1 MGKQQDRNSRAH
13 NQTAKDDA
21 AVSGE
26 ENTST
31 VDVKASE
38 ENTVT
43 EPAPAVVAP
52 APTPVAAP
60 APDVKKPV
68 TDLKKDVAGV
78 VTLKTQVLMMFKEYA
93 EMMQL
98 SRPQT
103 TASTAQGAL
112 KLADA
117 VSNLL
122 RVPGELYQDAMNDVI
137 KFIREHRGGVFHDM
151 YVFRGFM
158 ALHGRLGK
166 NRTTIIT
173 EVMSTLL
180 TAADSA
186 SVAEASGRVSIPM
199 VVGHFTDQEQA
210 DRFAA
215 YFNRK

>member
-1 MGKQQDRNSRAH
+1 MGKQQDRNSRTH
-13 NQTAKDDA
+13 NQTEKDDT

-31 VDVKASE
+31 VDIKA
-38 ENTVT
+38 NTDI
-43 EPAPAVVAP
+43 EPTSAVVAP
-52 APTPVAAP
+52 AP

-78 VTLKTQVLMMFKEYA
+78 VTLKTQVLMMFKDYA
-93 EMMQL
+93 DMMQL

-103 TASTAQGAL
+103 TDTAAQGAL

-117 VSNLL
+117 ISNLL
-122 RVPGELYQDAMNDVI
+122 RVPGELYQDTMNDVI
-137 KFIREHRGGVFHDM
+137 KFIRDRRDGIFHDM
-151 YVFRGFM
+151 YVFRGFL

-173 EVMSTLL
+173 EVMSVLL

-186 SVAEASGRVSIPM
+186 SIAEASSRVSIPM

>member
-1 MGKQQDRNSRAH
+1 MGKQDRNIG
-13 NQTAKDDA
+13 NYKQVAKDDTE
-21 AVSGE
+21 VSVE

-31 VDVKASE
+31 VDAKIPEDV
-38 ENTVT
+38 TVT
-43 EPAPAVVAP
+43 EPAPQVKQP
-52 APTPVAAP
+52 AIEP
-60 APDVKKPV
+60 ADQVKQPV
-68 TDLKKDVAGV
+68 TDLKKEVADV

-103 TASTAQGAL
+103 STTSAQGAL

-122 RVPGELYQDAMNDVI
+122 RVPGELYQEAMNDVI
-137 KFIREHRGGVFHDM
+137 KFIREHRAGIFHDM

-173 EVMSTLL
+173 EVMSVLL

-186 SVAEASGRVSIPM
+186 NIAEASGRVSIPM

-210 DRFAA
+210 ARFAA
-215 YFNRK
+215 YFARK